1 MSIKYCFSCGHLNA
15 ESLVICGACG
25 RALDGPTQPS
35 YSATTTRDVNRLQR
49 NSIVACC
56 ALSLLLFF
64 FPLLT
69 IHVPI
74 AGDQDVSGYDVFSKL
89 TEFREKLKPPNTTS
103 TSTPSSVSPR
113 TQPPDLPLSVRLGWL
128 MPLALI
134 IAFLSA
140 ATALIT
146 AFKAI

>member
-1 MSIKYCFSCGHLNA
+1 MSVKYCFSCGHLNT

-25 RALDGPTQPS
+25 RVLDGPTQPS

-74 AGDQDVSGYDVFSKL
+74 AGDQDVTGYDVFSKL
-89 TEFREKLKPPNTTS
+89 TEFQEKLKPLDTTS
-103 TSTPSSVSPR
+103 SKRDVANPHTE
-113 TQPPDLPLSVRLGWL
+113 PPELPLSVRLGWL
-128 MPLALI
+128 IAVALVA
-134 IAFLSA
+134 AFLYA
-140 ATALIT
+140 AVAL
-146 AFKAI
+146 F

>member
-1 MSIKYCFSCGHLNA
+1 MSVKYCFSCGHLNA
-15 ESLVICGACG
+15 ESMVICGACG

-74 AGDQDVSGYDVFSKL
+74 AGDQDVTGYDVFSKL
-89 TEFREKLKPPNTTS
+89 TEFQEKLKLPDATASPNPYTAT
-103 TSTPSSVSPR
+103 PR
-113 TQPPDLPLSVRLGWL
+113 TQPPDLPLSLQLGWL
-128 MPLALI
+128 TPLAI
-134 IAFLSA
+134 IVAFVSA
-140 ATALIT
+140 AIALV
-146 AFKAI
+146 A

>member
-64 FPLLT
+64 FPLVT

-89 TEFREKLKPPNTTS
+89 TEFREKLQT
-103 TSTPSSVSPR
+103 
-113 TQPPDLPLSVRLGWL
+113 PDLTSAAQNTNPRSSTMPNAPLSVQLAFL
-128 MPLALI
+128 MP
-134 IAFLSA
+134 IA
-140 ATALIT
+140 
-146 AFKAI
+146 